1 MSDSPDITNT
11 VGPDGRASGR
21 PGDVPEA
28 VRRRYLTER
37 RLDGAVVYF
46 TDATVVTPSFRDTGD
61 RLVAARGDPA
71 TIRDLLMV
79 AQHRGWTGLQVR
91 GADGFRREAWLQARA
106 LGLTVEGYRP
116 SERDEQA
123 LARRLDATQRTQT
136 HPDRQHATQRQ
147 NTLDL
152 RDPRDRTR
160 VVETVVRRRTV
171 ESSLQTEILER
182 ARARIAELQR
192 SRQHERDATHG
203 RQ

>member
-11 VGPDGRASGR
+11 VSPDGQASSR

-46 TDATVVTPSFRDTGD
+46 TDATAVTPSFRDTGA
-61 RLVAARGDPA
+61 RLIAARSDPA
-71 TIRDLLMV
+71 TIRDLLVV
-79 AQHRGWTGLQVR
+79 AQHRGWTAVQVR

-116 SERDEQA
+116 RERDEQA
-123 LARRLDATQRTQT
+123 LARRREATQRTQAA
-136 HPDRQHATQRQ
+136 PDRRRNPTCPD
-147 NTLDL
+147 TLDL
-152 RDPRDRTR
+152 RSASDRMR
-160 VVETVVRRRTV
+160 VVETVVRRRTI
-171 ESSLQTEILER
+171 EPGLHAEILER
-182 ARARIAELQR
+182 ARARVAEPQR
-192 SRQHERDATHG
+192 SRQHERDATHS